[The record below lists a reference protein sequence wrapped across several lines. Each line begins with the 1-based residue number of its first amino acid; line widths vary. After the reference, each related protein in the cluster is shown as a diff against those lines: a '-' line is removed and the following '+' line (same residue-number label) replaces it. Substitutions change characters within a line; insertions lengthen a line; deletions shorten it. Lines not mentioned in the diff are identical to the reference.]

1 VNLIKISL
9 LIVMIKPVLGIWL
22 SYEEAVLN
30 SPFEIASLGL
40 TIPIPNEDAYVFR
53 GDGDNWKSWYKVS
66 LPQQDTILFLDSTAF
81 NWKDDEMNVSSLSFA
96 KSGDKLLIKTHSR
109 KIWRHSNSGTYFVYD
124 LQEKILLPVSD
135 NNSNLRNVKISPD
148 GKLVAYVREDNNL
161 YIYEFKRKRERRL
174 TATGSETVS
183 NGHFGW
189 LYEEELTGYDG
200 YRWSPDSESIA
211 FWEEDESMVPEFT
224 LFDEMGLYP
233 TIKKIRYPKAGE
245 ANPSLRIGILRIK
258 GGGRKWIQYAQVDN
272 DYLPWMEWVND
283 DKVAFL
289 KMERKQKN
297 WDLFIADRQTGR
309 SLKVLS
315 ESDPEG
321 WLENHGQIKFMKDKR
336 IIWISEN
343 SGYKHIWMAKH
354 SGSNYWPITKGDWEV
369 SSIKHIDEVSK
380 RIYFTA
386 NKESVFEKRFYSV
399 RFDGTDMKLL
409 TPEDG
414 SHSINVS
421 GSKKYFVDTFSSL
434 TMPRKILY
442 RDMESGEIVKVLGET
457 DSAQFEEYEWSTPKV
472 VHFSTADETEVLDGL
487 ITLPP
492 DYSKNK
498 KYPVIMYGYG
508 MPGTQIVWNRWGRS
522 WNQYLAQQG
531 YIVFSMDT
539 RGMSGRG
546 EPFKNLSYG
555 DMAHY
560 LAKDHLAGLDY
571 LVNEGYADPKRIGAW
586 GWSGGG
592 YFTCLMLT
600 KNGKYFKAGVS
611 VAPVTDYHLYDTA
624 YTERSMGLPQEN
636 SAGYDS
642 TNVTSWMNRMEG
654 SILLMHGTGDDNVHS
669 QNTTHFVQA
678 ALKAGKDVEWFQ
690 YPSRNHGIYGGGSRE
705 HLYKKMIDFFN
716 EKL

>member
-1 VNLIKISL
+1 
-9 LIVMIKPVLGIWL
+9 MIKPVLGIWL

-30 SPFEIASLGL
+30 SPFEIASLGW

-96 KSGDKLLIKTHSR
+96 KSGDKLLIKTHSK
-109 KIWRHSNSGTYFVYD
+109 KIWRHSNSGTYFAYD

-174 TATGSETVS
+174 TATGSETIS

-245 ANPSLRIGILRIK
+245 ANPSLKIGILRIK

-272 DYLPWMEWVND
+272 DYLPWMEWVDD
-283 DKVAFL
+283 DKVAIL

-369 SSIKHIDEVSK
+369 SSIKHIDEASK
-380 RIYFTA
+380 RC
-386 NKESVFEKRFYSV
+386 N
-399 RFDGTDMKLL
+399 
-409 TPEDG
+409 
-414 SHSINVS
+414 
-421 GSKKYFVDTFSSL
+421 
-434 TMPRKILY
+434 
-442 RDMESGEIVKVLGET
+442 
-457 DSAQFEEYEWSTPKV
+457 
-472 VHFSTADETEVLDGL
+472 
-487 ITLPP
+487 
-492 DYSKNK
+492 
-498 KYPVIMYGYG
+498 
-508 MPGTQIVWNRWGRS
+508 
-522 WNQYLAQQG
+522 
-531 YIVFSMDT
+531 
-539 RGMSGRG
+539 
-546 EPFKNLSYG
+546 
-555 DMAHY
+555 
-560 LAKDHLAGLDY
+560 
-571 LVNEGYADPKRIGAW
+571 
-586 GWSGGG
+586 
-592 YFTCLMLT
+592 
-600 KNGKYFKAGVS
+600 
-611 VAPVTDYHLYDTA
+611 
-624 YTERSMGLPQEN
+624 
-636 SAGYDS
+636 
-642 TNVTSWMNRMEG
+642 
-654 SILLMHGTGDDNVHS
+654 
-669 QNTTHFVQA
+669 
-678 ALKAGKDVEWFQ
+678 
-690 YPSRNHGIYGGGSRE
+690 
-705 HLYKKMIDFFN
+705 
-716 EKL
+716 